1 MAKKL
6 RNKTFKTVLEIL
18 NIVSNRF
25 FCMIVKITLFNTFEY
40 LVVSKVK
47 AIHLQLARIK
57 ICEKCHTQTEQ

>member
-1 MAKKL
+1 
-6 RNKTFKTVLEIL
+6 
-18 NIVSNRF
+18 
-25 FCMIVKITLFNTFEY
+25 MIVKITLFNTFEY